1 MSNIPKVSYDNLCNM
16 SNEQLIFCFLELQN
30 YAIEKIEDLLEII
43 ENLKEKNK
51 KLKRIKCNTLK
62 N

>member
-1 MSNIPKVSYDNLCNM
+1 MSDIPKVSYDNLCNM
-16 SNEQLIFCFLELQN
+16 SNEQLIFCFMELQN
-30 YAIEKIEDLLEII
+30 YAKEKIEDLLETI

-51 KLKRIKCNTLK
+51 KLKNIKCNTLK

>member
-1 MSNIPKVSYDNLCNM
+1 MSNIPKISYDNLCNM

>member
-1 MSNIPKVSYDNLCNM
+1 MSDIPKVSYDNLCNM

-30 YAIEKIEDLLEII
+30 YAIEKIEDLVETI

-51 KLKRIKCNTLK
+51 KLKKIKCNTLK

>member
-1 MSNIPKVSYDNLCNM
+1 MSDIPKVSYDNLCNM